1 MLTRWGCS
9 IEMMFVRF
17 LRPLIKRG
25 TLTIVDR
32 GQPHVLG
39 DGGPPHVTARFE
51 DPWLGV
57 KLMLDPALHA
67 GEAYMNGTLVLDR
80 GDIAALLDLV
90 VGALANLR
98 GGRPASRK
106 SGRFLR
112 NFVNTF
118 NSVARSRR
126 NVVHH
131 YDLTAAWY
139 ANFLDAEM
147 QYSCAYYRA
156 PDDTLEQAQKQ
167 KITHIAAKLRLEPG
181 LRVLDIGCGW
191 GGLAV
196 QLWKDHGVRV
206 TGITL
211 SPEQLSTA
219 QERARVAGANG
230 DVEFRLQDY
239 RQIQG
244 TFDRVVS
251 VGMFEHVGLP
261 HYQTFFDTVRDRL
274 TPDGVA
280 LIHTIGR
287 ASGPGLTDSFTAK
300 YIFPGGYCPA
310 LSEIM
315 PCVEKA
321 GFFAADIECLRLHYA
336 RTLREWRR
344 RFLNHWQKAEAIT
357 DARYCRMWDF
367 YLAASE
373 TAFSHGDHV
382 NFQLQLCSRRDAVPL
397 TRDYLYNPR
406 QLEERSAL
414 LNAPPFEKELVR

>member
-181 LRVLDIGCGW
+181 LRV
-191 GGLAV
+191 
-196 QLWKDHGVRV
+196 
-206 TGITL
+206 
-211 SPEQLSTA
+211 
-219 QERARVAGANG
+219 
-230 DVEFRLQDY
+230 
-239 RQIQG
+239 
-244 TFDRVVS
+244 
-251 VGMFEHVGLP
+251 
-261 HYQTFFDTVRDRL
+261 
-274 TPDGVA
+274 
-280 LIHTIGR
+280 
-287 ASGPGLTDSFTAK
+287 
-300 YIFPGGYCPA
+300 
-310 LSEIM
+310 
-315 PCVEKA
+315 
-321 GFFAADIECLRLHYA
+321 
-336 RTLREWRR
+336 
-344 RFLNHWQKAEAIT
+344 
-357 DARYCRMWDF
+357 
-367 YLAASE
+367 
-373 TAFSHGDHV
+373 
-382 NFQLQLCSRRDAVPL
+382 
-397 TRDYLYNPR
+397 
-406 QLEERSAL
+406 
-414 LNAPPFEKELVR
+414 